1 MSLMK
6 NEQSRPSLTVRAQ
19 AGMTFVEV
27 LVAVVIISIGLLAL
41 ARLQGVGVYNNHISH
56 LHSVASIYT
65 ENMANMMRANVAA
78 VNANDY
84 ASGAAPATINY
95 ATVRTTSAPT
105 IDCRPDITAT
115 TSFTGAATA
124 CTSAEQAQVDA
135 FNWVSALWG
144 ALPSG
149 TGLVV
154 CNDSDSGAGDADPCT
169 DGSTH
174 TISVSWNEKDLES
187 GAVVAKTF
195 STMFRP

>member
-1 MSLMK
+1 MSLMNNK
-6 NEQSRPSLTVRAQ
+6 QSKPLLAIGAQ
-19 AGMTFVEV
+19 AGLTFVEV

-78 VNANDY
+78 VDANDY
-84 ASGAAPATINY
+84 ATGAAPATINY
-95 ATVRTTSAPT
+95 ATIRTTSAPT
-105 IDCRPDITAT
+105 IDCRPDITTT

-124 CTSAEQAQVDA
+124 CTPAEQAQVDA

-144 ALPSG
+144 VLPGG
-149 TGLVV
+149 TGTVV
-154 CNDSDSGAGDADPCT
+154 CNDSDGGTDADPCT

-174 TISVSWNEKDLES
+174 TISVSWNEKDLET
-187 GAVVAKTF
+187 GTVIAKTF
-195 STMFRP
+195 STVFRP